1 MATGEKMRFERF
13 GRSVHLHIET
23 VADCLAAVGLDEALW
38 VASGAPVDTVNC
50 DATFLQSVDS
60 DHDGRIL
67 CWEVSDAIRWVT
79 GVLADHA
86 GISAGS
92 DSLAIAAVSG
102 DCPDGASVR
111 ETIHKM
117 LARLDRPED
126 QPVTLADVRKFL
138 TEAEAA
144 SVSAA
149 GVVLP
154 AAAKAD
160 DVRQF
165 LADVIAAVAGAP
177 HPSGKA
183 GVDAAKLDE
192 FLAAARAGLDWLA
205 RGEQGGDSDIFP
217 LGEKT
222 AEAHELYKSL
232 QAKIEQYFAQC
243 RAAALDDR
251 LTSRMGLTD
260 AELAE
265 LDMDDPAVIADVL
278 TGAPI
283 AQARPDGLLHYDEPI
298 NPHDADRLEA
308 FRRLA
313 AEPTLADS
321 GTTMSAGQFRKIC
334 AAFAPRDAWLAEKP
348 ADAVLAL
355 GADKLA
361 RYLDKHFAAAARSL
375 IAESGQTAFA
385 LDNIRLTAKAIL
397 YQANILNF
405 ANNFVSFPHLYD
417 LDRRAMFEMG
427 ALVMDGRRFNLAV
440 RVANR
445 AEHSRIARSSNMFLM
460 YVEVTPPAPQVKYEV
475 AIPVTAGGKGNL
487 CAGKRGLFC
496 DLTGKEC
503 DARIVEII
511 ENPISVAEALV
522 SPFVRVGKLLSG
534 KIESITASADKKFD
548 AQASAAISQTAAP
561 PPAAAAPGSRL
572 ASGGMLMGAGVA
584 LAVVGTA
591 LAYIAEKLTKLHWYE
606 IWLGIGGIM
615 VAVLLPTFVLA
626 WLKLRRRD
634 LSAILEGSA
643 WAINARMRLT
653 RKQCRVFTERPRRPR
668 SATLIGSR
676 KKKRIA
682 IAVAVILIL
691 ALAGWFVIDRF
702 VINRT
707 KSEPTPAA
715 SPPTPPPADDTQPD
729 GDETTPDAEN
739 PDQLPADQSQGDTN
753 DQPAPADPPS
763 GDNS

>member
-23 VADCLAAVGLDEALW
+23 LADCLAAVGLDEALW

-67 CWEVSDAIRWVT
+67 CWETSDAARWA
-79 GVLADHA
+79 GRVLADHD
-86 GISAGS
+86 GINTGS
-92 DSLAIAAVSG
+92 DALAVAAVSG
-102 DCPDGASVR
+102 DCPDGVNIRGAIR
-111 ETIHKM
+111 KM
-117 LARLDRPED
+117 LARLARPED
-126 QPVTLADVRKFL
+126 QAVTLAEVRQFLADV
-138 TEAEAA
+138 EATP
-144 SVSAA
+144 VSAA

-154 AAAKAD
+154 KAAED
-160 DVRQF
+160 QDVRQF
-165 LADVIAAVAGAP
+165 LADVVAATGGAP
-177 HPSGKA
+177 HPSGQV
-183 GVDAAKLDE
+183 GVDDAKLDE

-222 AEAHELYKSL
+222 AEPHDLYKSL

-260 AELAE
+260 AELAQ
-265 LDMDDPAVIADVL
+265 LDLDDPAVIADVL
-278 TGAPI
+278 AAAPI

-313 AEPTLADS
+313 AEPILADS
-321 GTTMSAGQFRKIC
+321 GTTLSAGQFRKIC
-334 AAFAPRDAWLAEKP
+334 AVFAPRDAWLAEKP
-348 ADAVLAL
+348 ADAILAL

-361 RYLDKHFAAAARSL
+361 GCLDEHFATAARSL
-375 IAESGQTAFA
+375 IAESGQTAFV

-417 LDRRAMFEMG
+417 PYRRAMFEMG
-427 ALVMDGRRFNLAV
+427 TLVMDGRRFNLAV

-460 YVEVTPPAPQVKYEV
+460 YVEVTPPAPRVKYEV

-522 SPFVRVGKLLSG
+522 SPFMRVGKLLSG

-548 AQASAAISQTAAP
+548 AQASAAVNQVAAP
-561 PPAAAAPGSRL
+561 PPAAAAPAAAPGSKL

-584 LAVVGTA
+584 LAVVVTA

-606 IWLGIGGIM
+606 IWLGIGGVL

-626 WLKLRRRD
+626 WLKLRKRD

-676 KKKRIA
+676 KTKRIA
-682 IAVAVILIL
+682 IAVVVILVL

-702 VINRT
+702 FIDHTNP
-707 KSEPTPAA
+707 EPTPTAQ
-715 SPPTPPPADDTQPD
+715 PA
-729 GDETTPDAEN
+729 GAGTTHDVEDPA
-739 PDQLPADQSQGDTN
+739 ADQPQDDIN
-753 DQPAPADPPS
+753 DQPAPAEAS
-763 GDNS
+763 GN